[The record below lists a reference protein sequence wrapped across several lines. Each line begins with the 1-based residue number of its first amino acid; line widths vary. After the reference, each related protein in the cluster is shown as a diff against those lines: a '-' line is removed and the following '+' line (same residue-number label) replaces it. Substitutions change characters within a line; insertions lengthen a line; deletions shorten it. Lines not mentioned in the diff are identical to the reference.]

1 LDDKIQF
8 SASGE
13 VMTTTQ
19 RKNSTS
25 SDDFNLDSVMGDS
38 FGDFSDLLQP
48 TRKVTRKKVEKPAP
62 IEAKLPIQL
71 GGRLPSDIEEP
82 TIPELRRLI
91 KKYASRGTVD
101 LDDIVDILVKNEALE
116 TQLEQ
121 TLDYCEALQ
130 IEVIQRSA
138 ADAKGPKKVPMK
150 RSERELSTD
159 PVRMYLRKMG
169 SAPLLDREGEV
180 EIAKRIESGQKEMLA
195 IVSGSPIALQT
206 ILELGDKLREGML
219 QLTDILEDFEG
230 HIGEDSEEDIE
241 RVLKHIDNLGTLH
254 DKVEKLD
261 VKLAGGDA
269 TPRTIKKW
277 EENIVEIRA
286 EIQNELAGLRLNKRN
301 IERIMAIL
309 KSMINQADKAKK
321 ELLYEAARAHINGE
335 ELLITIGEY
344 EGTPAEDK
352 KLTEKF
358 DLGTEELR
366 SLLTIAKSCSR
377 KLNRIE
383 EQAQVPLHVLRETHD
398 QLLRAEWRTELA
410 KKELVEANLRL
421 VVSIAK
427 KYTNRGLLFLDLI
440 QEGNIGLMKGVE
452 KFEYQRG
459 YKFSTY
465 ATWWI
470 RQAITRAIADQAR
483 TIRIPVHMIESINK
497 VVRTSRYLL
506 QEMGREPDPEEIAA
520 KMDLPLEKVQKVL
533 KITKEPVSLDAPIG
547 EDEDS
552 SMGDLIENRHA
563 ANPADLTVNNELSD
577 QVRAALSTLTPR
589 EEKILRMRFGVG
601 EKSDH
606 TLEEVGQDFNVTRER
621 IRQIEAKAL
630 RKLRHPSRAKTLSAF
645 VD

>member
-1 LDDKIQF
+1 
-8 SASGE
+8 
-13 VMTTTQ
+13 MTTTQ
-19 RKNSTS
+19 RKTTS
-25 SDDFNLDSVMGDS
+25 PDDFNIDNMMGDS
-38 FGDFSDLLQP
+38 FGDFQDLLAP
-48 TRKVTRKKVEKPAP
+48 ARKVTRKKAVI
-62 IEAKLPIQL
+62 IEEEIDEGPVDFSGELP
-71 GGRLPSDIEEP
+71 DDVEEP
-82 TIPELRRLI
+82 TIPELRRLL
-91 KKYASRGTVD
+91 KKNATLRKVD
-101 LDDIVDILVKNEALE
+101 LDDIIDILIKNDCLE
-116 TQLEQ
+116 TQLEA
-121 TLDYCEALQ
+121 TLNYCEALN
-130 IEVIQRSA
+130 IDVVQRSS
-138 ADAKGPKKVPMK
+138 DGKTIKKTPMK
-150 RSERELSTD
+150 RTERELSTD

-180 EIAKRIESGQKEMLA
+180 EIAKRIEAGQKEMLA
-195 IVSGSPIALQT
+195 VVSGSPIALQT
-206 ILELGDKLREGML
+206 ILELGDKLRGGML
-219 QLTDILEDFEG
+219 QLVDILEDYEG
-230 HIGEDSEEDIE
+230 HIGEDAEEDIE
-241 RVLKHIDNLGTLH
+241 KVLCQIDRLGTLH

-261 VKLAGGDA
+261 AKLGAGDG

-277 EENIVEIRA
+277 QDQIVEIRA
-286 EIQNELAGLRLNKRN
+286 QIQDELTGLRLNKRN

-321 ELLYEAARAHINGE
+321 ELLYEATKAHLDGE
-335 ELLITIGEY
+335 ELLKTIRDYDGSA
-344 EGTPAEDK
+344 TAEK
-352 KLTEKF
+352 KLGESF
-358 DLGTEELR
+358 DLGRDELR
-366 SLLTIAKSCSR
+366 SLVTIAKSCTR
-377 KLNRIE
+377 KLARIE
-383 EQAQVPLHVLRETHD
+383 DQAQVPLEVLRETHD
-398 QLLRAEWRTELA
+398 QLLRAEWRTEIA

-563 ANPADLTVNNELSD
+563 ANPADQTVNNELSD

>member
-1 LDDKIQF
+1 
-8 SASGE
+8 
-13 VMTTTQ
+13 MTTKRPSATA
-19 RKNSTS
+19 KTTKDNVDLDVLM
-25 SDDFNLDSVMGDS
+25 DDA
-38 FGDFSDLLQP
+38 FGDFNDLMAARKPVARKKAVKEDEPAKPVGPRGPRLSDRFEDVEL
-48 TRKVTRKKVEKPAP
+48 RKV
-62 IEAKLPIQL
+62 
-71 GGRLPSDIEEP
+71 
-82 TIPELRRLI
+82 LRRG
-91 KKYASRGTVD
+91 KTRGVLY
-101 LDDIVDILVKNEALE
+101 LDDMVNTLTDNEDFEYVLE
-116 TQLEQ
+116 DA
-121 TLDYCEALQ
+121 LDYCQENNVRVVDRKPIGAGG
-130 IEVIQRSA
+130 
-138 ADAKGPKKVPMK
+138 DKPK
-150 RSERELSTD
+150 RAERELSTD

-180 EIAKRIESGQKEMLA
+180 EIAKRIEAGQKEMLMV
-195 IVSGSPIALQT
+195 VSSSPIALQT
-206 ILELGDKLREGML
+206 ILELGDKLREGEL
-219 QLTDILEDFEG
+219 QLRDVLEDYED
-230 HIGEDSEEDIE
+230 HIGEDAEDE
-241 RVLKHIDNLGTLH
+241 VAKVLDIIDDLGSLH
-254 DKVEKLD
+254 DKATKLEG
-261 VKLAGGDA
+261 KLEAGEG
-269 TPRTIKKW
+269 TPKTRKRW
-277 EENIVEIRA
+277 ETQISENREQ
-286 EIQNELAGLRLNKRN
+286 IQEHLSNVRLAKRH

-309 KSMINQADKAKK
+309 KSMINQADKARR
-321 ELLYEAARAHINGE
+321 ELDYEANRLNLNSNDLIEKLQEFQGNKAE
-335 ELLITIGEY
+335 ER
-344 EGTPAEDK
+344 
-352 KLTEKF
+352 KLCEEF
-358 DLGTEELR
+358 SVEASELR
-366 SLLTIAKSCSR
+366 NIATIVRSCQR
-377 KLNRIE
+377 KLERIE
-383 EQAQVPLHVLRETHD
+383 NHAEVPLPVLRETHD
-398 QLLRAEWRTELA
+398 QLLRAEYRTEQA
-410 KKELVEANLRL
+410 KRELVEANLRL

-552 SMGDLIENRHA
+552 SMGDLIANRHA
-563 ANPADLTVNNELSD
+563 SNPADQTVNNELSD

-630 RKLRHPSRAKTLSAF
+630 RKLRHPSRAKSLSAF